1 MQSIHSPDPLNSHAT
16 RPPPAPLRLSYRHTM
31 HYFLPKRARLAQPD
45 RTRLIWIISITVG
58 ATVLATTTL
67 VLFHLVRRHR
77 RRQQHNAPRDN
88 TPHQGSRQ
96 PLAGRGFRQACLRDP
111 GLTWDEY
118 ARKGRFTRSR
128 LLFEEEVQ
136 RSAMIRKSQQSRASD
151 RKTLAGSAV
160 SSEQDLEVLQEQV
173 LLLQRSPSRS
183 RSWHG
188 RSKSMQAQ
196 HQASRAGGGC
206 SASSPPG
213 QVERGE
219 AGSGQEAGVL
229 PAGPREAQFLADWN
243 SVHASVERTWQLL
256 HGRNRPV
263 LAPLAATGSTTA
275 VAGQPRQTCDD
286 DDQHDSLGQDGPS
299 RPPLVRLKTPPL
311 LSHPIFRDGNAAHR
325 PKHMSL
331 PTELTRAKT
340 EPSRRT
346 GTTRSDGL
354 AGHKD
359 DDIYP

>member
-1 MQSIHSPDPLNSHAT
+1 MPSIHSPDPLNSHAT
-16 RPPPAPLRLSYRHTM
+16 HPPAPLQLSYSHTM
-31 HYFLPKRARLAQPD
+31 HYFPKRTRLAQHD

-67 VLFHLVRRHR
+67 VLFHLVRRRR
-77 RRQQHNAPRDN
+77 RRQQQQQHAPRD
-88 TPHQGSRQ
+88 TRPQGRQ
-96 PLAGRGFRQACLRDP
+96 PGKSFREACLRDP

-173 LLLQRSPSRS
+173 LLLQQRSPSRS

-188 RSKSMQAQ
+188 RSKSMAQQAI
-196 HQASRAGGGC
+196 RGGGC
-206 SASSPPG
+206 SASSPPD
-213 QVERGE
+213 VERGE
-219 AGSGQEAGVL
+219 AGRGQDGVP
-229 PAGPREAQFLADWN
+229 PAGPREAQVLADWN

-263 LAPLAATGSTTA
+263 LAPPTTA
-275 VAGQPRQTCDD
+275 VTGQPRQNDDD
-286 DDQHDSLGQDGPS
+286 DDQVDSLGQDGPS

-340 EPSRRT
+340 EPSRRRGT

-354 AGHKD
+354 VGHKD
-359 DDIYP
+359 DDIHP

>member
-1 MQSIHSPDPLNSHAT
+1 
-16 RPPPAPLRLSYRHTM
+16 M

-67 VLFHLVRRHR
+67 VLFHLVRRRR
-77 RRQQHNAPRDN
+77 RRQQQQYVPPGD

-96 PLAGRGFRQACLRDP
+96 PAGRGFRQACLRDP

-151 RKTLAGSAV
+151 RKTAGSAV
-160 SSEQDLEVLQEQV
+160 SSEQDLEVPQEQV

-188 RSKSMQAQ
+188 RSKNMAQ
-196 HQASRAGGGC
+196 QASRGGGC
-206 SASSPPG
+206 SASSPPDVEGVGGGRG
-213 QVERGE
+213 QD
-219 AGSGQEAGVL
+219 GVL
-229 PAGPREAQFLADWN
+229 PARPREAQFLADWN

-263 LAPLAATGSTTA
+263 LAPLATTVPTTA
-275 VAGQPRQTCDD
+275 VTGQPRQTYDD
-286 DDQHDSLGQDGPS
+286 DDQHDSLGRDAPS

-346 GTTRSDGL
+346 ATTRGDGL
-354 AGHKD
+354 GGHKD
-359 DDIYP
+359 DDIHP